1 MTVFQKGQGTLA
13 VLATVAVQTFS
24 FAPNAA
30 ADTVRSV
37 PVATVDVHSE
47 FPVALSS
54 PYEGA
59 RELSAYVVG
68 DHLKIAFFERIDA
81 ADTSSAPAPSDLV
94 ERAELSGEYIVQEDG
109 NLFLPLIGSVLAAGQ
124 SPQGFQD
131 KLAERFKS
139 ALNRNAK
146 VSIILTER
154 EPIYVVGSIT
164 RPGTYKYT
172 PGMTVMHAIA
182 LAEGL
187 DGAGAD
193 FSRAA
198 ESIRERERL
207 DRAVKHLHALL
218 ARQAVLVAERDGR
231 PPVAPRLVT
240 LAGQS
245 MAQELMAKVAAERK
259 LAIAARET
267 QSSALDATITA
278 AQSELEILRVR
289 LTHVEASIKNRTERL
304 DTLDS
309 MRSRGTSS
317 DFGLYQARGELAD
330 VLDRADTAK
339 SSIAQIEQKLSQA
352 RHDKMKLEFE
362 AQIELHLALNAID
375 NDIAEED
382 LTLIASERLIR
393 AAGNALHT
401 RMLTPQNAGLAIV
414 RRTPSGQRRIMAD
427 GMTVLQ
433 AGDLLEIVSTPLS
446 SLGAAPMK
454 KAEDA
459 VKAPIAR

>member
-1 MTVFQKGQGTLA
+1 MMVSKKLHWTLLA
-13 VLATVAVQTFS
+13 VLVTVAVQPFTY
-24 FAPNAA
+24 APDAA
-30 ADTVRSV
+30 AETVRSV
-37 PVATVDVHSE
+37 PVAATELRSE
-47 FPVALSS
+47 MPVVMSS
-54 PYEGA
+54 PPGDA
-59 RELSAYVVG
+59 RVASAYVIG
-68 DHLKIAFFERIDA
+68 DHLKISFFERIDA
-81 ADTSSAPAPSDLV
+81 ADASSAPAPSDLV
-94 ERAELSGEYIVQEDG
+94 ERVELSGEYIVQEDG

-131 KLAERFKS
+131 QLAKLFKS

-187 DGAGAD
+187 EGANAE

-198 ESIRERERL
+198 ESIRGRERL

-218 ARQAVLVAERDGR
+218 ARQAVLIAERDGR
-231 PPVAPRLVT
+231 PPVALRLVT

-245 MAQELMAKVAAERK
+245 MAQDLMAKDVAERK

-267 QSSALDATITA
+267 QSSALDATITL
-278 AQSELEILRVR
+278 AQKELEILRGR
-289 LTHVEASIKNRTERL
+289 LTNVEVSIKNRSERL

-317 DFGLYQARGELAD
+317 DFGSHQVRGELAD

-339 SSIAQIEQKLSQA
+339 SSIAQIEQKVSQA
-352 RHDKMKLEFE
+352 RHDKMKLEVD
-362 AQIELHLALNAID
+362 AQIELHRALGAID
-375 NDIAEED
+375 NDIADED
-382 LTLIASERLIR
+382 LTVVASERLIR

-401 RMLTPQNAGLAIV
+401 RMITPQNVALAIV
-414 RRTPSGQRRIMAD
+414 RRTPVGQKRIPAD
-427 GMTVLQ
+427 GMSVLQ
-433 AGDLLEIVSTPLS
+433 PGDLLEI
-446 SLGAAPMK
+446 APTRG
-454 KAEDA
+454 
-459 VKAPIAR
+459 VL